1 MLRNEKKIG
10 VRPAHPLTPAVRD
23 VLARFSHN
31 ANITNHAFHQI
42 RNQLQ
47 VRVIL
52 MQEFGYMPDCRAC
65 PTVWTKRGHP
75 QLTLKELRER
85 EEVRIQEL
93 LTTKGCFAA
102 GDVAVDFHSI
112 RAMINRLKQNGWQIV
127 TKRDTNNSVIC
138 YSLKSKSQ
146 QRKSRQARKSP
157 IAGGQ

>member
-1 MLRNEKKIG
+1 
-10 VRPAHPLTPAVRD
+10 
-23 VLARFSHN
+23 
-31 ANITNHAFHQI
+31 
-42 RNQLQ
+42 
-47 VRVIL
+47 

-93 LTTKGCFAA
+93 LTTKGYFAA

-112 RAMINRLKQNGWQIV
+112 RAMINRLKQNGWQII

-146 QRKSRQARKSP
+146 QSKSRQARKSP